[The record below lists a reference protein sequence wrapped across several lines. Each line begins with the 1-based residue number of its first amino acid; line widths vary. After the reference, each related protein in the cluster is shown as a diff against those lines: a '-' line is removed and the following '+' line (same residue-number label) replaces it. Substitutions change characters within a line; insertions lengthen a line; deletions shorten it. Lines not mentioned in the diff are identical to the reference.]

1 MKRRVFV
8 CFVCAAAVSLL
19 CVSSYGAVERSAQAV
34 EQGHAGAQLNPGLCY
49 SEGEGVIEDCVE
61 AYK

>member
-19 CVSSYGAVERSAQAV
+19 CVSSYGAVERSAQAA
-34 EQGHAGAQLNPGLCY
+34 EQGYAKAQYRLGLCY
-49 SEGEGVIEDCVE
+49 TEGKGVIEDCVE